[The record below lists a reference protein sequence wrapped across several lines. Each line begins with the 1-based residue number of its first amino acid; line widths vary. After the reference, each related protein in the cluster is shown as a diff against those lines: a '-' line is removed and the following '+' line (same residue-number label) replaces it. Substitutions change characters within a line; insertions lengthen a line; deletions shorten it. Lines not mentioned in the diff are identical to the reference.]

1 MKDLGV
7 YGRDNI
13 RMAVRGVYV
22 LESSALARSRW
33 LAVYTTVMKVKDL
46 HKTMEIAWLVVEL
59 SASQKGRY
67 FKVTWVPL
75 GVLI

>member
-13 RMAVRGVYV
+13 KMAVRGGVCV
-22 LESSALARSRW
+22 LESSALAQSRW
-33 LAVYTTVMKVKDL
+33 LVVCITVMKVKDL

-59 SASQKGRY
+59 SAS
-67 FKVTWVPL
+67 
-75 GVLI
+75 